1 MTCSVE
7 KYRKISIAT
16 TIIAL
21 AEILIVGAII
31 VVMIV

>member
-1 MTCSVE
+1 MTCGAE

-31 VVMIV
+31 VAMIV